1 MSNFEK
7 KFGRYAIS
15 NLSLKL
21 IILYIIG
28 YIIEFINGNVIL
40 FLTLDPNAII
50 HGQVWRLVSWLLVP
64 PSTGGMS
71 GMNLFFIAVMLFF
84 YYSIGK
90 SLENVW
96 GDYRYNVFIL
106 TGIVLTVAFS
116 FIWMFFTSV
125 AGIDAAT
132 RSLMSAGSYYRV
144 YSLLFSTYYINM
156 SIFLAYAMTFPDA
169 VVLLFFIIPIK
180 VRWLGIFDV
189 AYLLFM
195 IIQGPVPE
203 KFAVAAALVNIA
215 ILYFRS
221 GRFGRFSPSQ
231 YRRRRQ
237 FRQSVNEGRRS
248 AEQAGHVSSPLPADR
263 GRGQGQALH
272 RCCICGRTEITNPE
286 LEFRYCSKC
295 EGSYEYCSDHLFN
308 HVHVKAGETPHLIP
322 ASRVPGSDND
332 ERK

>member
-1 MSNFEK
+1 MSHFEK

-28 YIIEFINGNVIL
+28 YIIEFVNGNVIL
-40 FLTLDPNAII
+40 FLTLDPYSIL

-64 PSTGGMS
+64 PTTGGMS

-106 TGIVLTVAFS
+106 TGIVLTIAFS

-125 AGIDAAT
+125 TGLDAAT
-132 RSLMSAGSYYRV
+132 YSALQAGNYYRI

-156 SIFLAYAMTFPDA
+156 SIFLAYAMTFPNA
-169 VVLLFFIIPIK
+169 TVLLFFIIP
-180 VRWLGIFDV
+180 VRVSWLGIFDV
-189 AYLLFM
+189 IYLLYM
-195 IIQGPVPE
+195 MIQGPVPE
-203 KFAVAAALVNIA
+203 KFAIGAALVNIA

-221 GRFGRFSPSQ
+221 GRFRRFSPSQ
-231 YRRRRQ
+231 YRRRQR
-237 FRQSVNEGRRS
+237 FRRSVNEGRRS
-248 AEQAGHVSSPLPADR
+248 AEHAASPATPSSPMQ
-263 GRGQGQALH
+263 RGQGNALH

-286 LEFRYCSKC
+286 LEFRYCTKC
-295 EGSYEYCSDHLFN
+295 EGGLEYCSDHLFN
-308 HVHVKAGETPHLIP
+308 HVHVKAGEKPHL
-322 ASRVPGSDND
+322 RVPGTDNN
-332 ERK
+332 EGR

>member
-28 YIIEFINGNVIL
+28 YILEFVNGNVIL
-40 FLTLDPNAII
+40 FLTLDPYAIL

-106 TGIVLTVAFS
+106 TGIVLTIAFS
-116 FIWMFFTSV
+116 FIWLLFTSV
-125 AGIDAAT
+125 TGLDGAT
-132 RSLMSAGSYYRV
+132 RAAIPAESYYRV

-169 VVLLFFIIPIK
+169 VVLLFFIIPVR

-195 IIQGPVPE
+195 MIDGPVPE
-203 KFAVAAALVNIA
+203 KFAIAAALVNVA

-221 GRFGRFSPSQ
+221 GRYSRFRPSE
-231 YRRRRQ
+231 YRRRQQ
-237 FRQSVNEGRRS
+237 FRRSVNEGRRS
-248 AEQAGHVSSPLPADR
+248 ITGHAASSGASPSFSQENR
-263 GRGQGQALH
+263 QKALH

-286 LEFRYCSKC
+286 LEFRYCTKC
-295 EGSYEYCSDHLFN
+295 EGGLEYCSDHLFN
-308 HVHVKAGETPHLIP
+308 HVHVKAGEKPHLLP
-322 ASRVPGSDND
+322 VSRVQDGKGN
-332 ERK
+332 